1 MNTLIH
7 IPTPLRAYTGNNAS
21 VLIEGT
27 ATVSAA
33 LAQLTETHPSLTKH
47 LRKPD
52 GALRS
57 FVNVYLGEED
67 IRFLDKED
75 TALTGEDLTIVP
87 SIAGGAA

>member
-7 IPTPLRAYTGNNAS
+7 IPTPLRAYTDNNAS
-21 VLIEGT
+21 VLVEGT
-27 ATVSAA
+27 DTVGAA
-33 LAQLTETHPSLTKH
+33 LGQLTERHPALSKH

-57 FVNVYLGEED
+57 FVNVYMGEED
-67 IRFLDKED
+67 IRFLNKED

-87 SIAGGAA
+87 SIAGGVA